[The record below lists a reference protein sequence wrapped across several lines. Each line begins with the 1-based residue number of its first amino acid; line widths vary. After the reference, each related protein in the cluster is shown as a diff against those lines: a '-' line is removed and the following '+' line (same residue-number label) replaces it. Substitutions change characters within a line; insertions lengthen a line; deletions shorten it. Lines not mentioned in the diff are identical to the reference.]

1 MRKLTWEAVYVCGG
15 HLESSLLSLY
25 VTDCCL
31 CVVWDIRHYHS
42 MDEFSHYDLLD
53 AGTQRRVAEGHKA
66 SFCLEDTSCDYGY
79 HRRFACTA
87 HTQVGWQPGVR
98 NPHASERK
106 QPSIFFPPA
115 HLCEKLVY
123 SGGHLVQM
131 VNYWEKES
139 DGLMIQITFKRY
151 SMITE
156 GQGVCLLCSTM
167 KSSSLLS
174 EKIGRVSHFCTQ
186 LSW

>member
-1 MRKLTWEAVYVCGG
+1 MNLALSSSTWSQFWCKNKRGKQCMCVGG

-53 AGTQRRVAEGHKA
+53 ASTQRRVAEGHKA

-87 HTQVGWQPGVR
+87 HTQVGWQPTR
-98 NPHASERK
+98 FREKTAIYLLSSC
-106 QPSIFFPPA
+106 PS
-115 HLCEKLVY
+115 LWKTSLL
-123 SGGHLVQM
+123 GG
-131 VNYWEKES
+131 
-139 DGLMIQITFKRY
+139 
-151 SMITE
+151 
-156 GQGVCLLCSTM
+156 
-167 KSSSLLS
+167 SSSPNGKLLG
-174 EKIGRVSHFCTQ
+174 KGKWWLDDPNYF
-186 LSW
+186 